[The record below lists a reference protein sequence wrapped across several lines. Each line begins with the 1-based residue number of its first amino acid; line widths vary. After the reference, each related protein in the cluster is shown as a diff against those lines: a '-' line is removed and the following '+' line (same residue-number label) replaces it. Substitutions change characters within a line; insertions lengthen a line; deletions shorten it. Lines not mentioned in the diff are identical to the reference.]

1 MRMSVENLSDI
12 RAWALRNQDALPDL
26 ALRLVFA
33 SDLAK
38 SVIEQDS
45 ATDLQ
50 RIVEVGYDIANL
62 MWRIR
67 QASGYDPSQEPDAAG
82 SDLAAGTRVFVD
94 AIRRGIRDTAEII
107 EYIDSKIG
115 KSIEVSEVVGQD
127 DVLEMPEFA
136 YRTIE
141 IGMDAGAYTFT
152 DTGKHPCRASRIKNL
167 ASSISKARRI

>member
-67 QASGYDPSQEPDAAG
+67 QASGYHPSQEPEAAG

-94 AIRRGIRDTAEII
+94 AIRRGIR
-107 EYIDSKIG
+107 
-115 KSIEVSEVVGQD
+115 
-127 DVLEMPEFA
+127 
-136 YRTIE
+136 
-141 IGMDAGAYTFT
+141 
-152 DTGKHPCRASRIKNL
+152 
-167 ASSISKARRI
+167 